1 MSVRF
6 HVLASGSSG
15 NACLLDAGGFGV
27 LIDFGLSPRQLEP
40 RMARCGVSW
49 DQIHAVVA
57 THAHTDH
64 WQPAALAQ
72 LAKLDVPIY
81 CHRDHVGCVD
91 QGSRAFQAIASAG
104 RFRWYEPGER
114 IRLQNDLCCLP
125 IQVAHDASPTCGFR
139 FDGAGWAAGYL
150 ADLGSWTPALAK
162 RFANIDLLALEF
174 NHDVEMQ
181 LTSGRSP
188 YLIRRVLGNRGH
200 LSNEQAAAF
209 LTAILAGSKPGRLQQ
224 LIQLHLSRDC
234 NTPELAISS
243 ARQALR
249 RLGIEIA
256 ISTCHQDLL
265 GATVNLNPTRPSSW
279 QYEYTTFVQ
288 AMLAFPE

>member
-1 MSVRF
+1 MSVKF

-15 NACLLDAGGFGV
+15 NACLLDAGGYGV
-27 LIDFGLSPRQLEP
+27 LIDFGLSPRQLAP
-40 RMARCGVSW
+40 RMARCRVSW
-49 DQIHAVVA
+49 DQIHAVVL

-81 CHRDHVGCVD
+81 CHREHVGYVD
-91 QGSRAFQAIASAG
+91 QESRAFQAISSGG

-114 IRLQNDLCCLP
+114 IRLHDDLHGLP
-125 IQVAHDASPTCGFR
+125 IEVAHDATSTCGFR
-139 FDGAGWAAGYL
+139 FDGAGWALGYL
-150 ADLGSWTPALAK
+150 SDLGSWTQALAK
-162 RFANIDLLALEF
+162 TFANVDLLALEF

-188 YLIRRVLGNRGH
+188 HLIRRVLGNRGH

-209 LTAILAGSKPGRLQQ
+209 LAAILAGSTPGRLRH

-234 NTPELAISS
+234 NKPELANFA
-243 ARQALR
+243 ARQVLR
-249 RLGIEIA
+249 RLGIELA
-256 ISTCHQDLL
+256 IFTAHQDQC
-265 GATVNLNPTRPSSW
+265 GTTVDLSETQSSSW
-279 QYEYTTFVQ
+279 HYEYTTFVQ
-288 AMLAFPE
+288 PMLAFPE